1 MAIGMTYEQYWFGD
15 VRMTKAFYIAHKLRL
30 RMLNEQAWLNGVYVL
45 KALDATVGNAF
56 RSKGE
61 TPTVYPKEPI
71 QTDDELESATQ
82 DPKEREELEVLW
94 AKAYMENMV
103 LIGKNWGK
111 KK

>member
-1 MAIGMTYEQYWFGD
+1 MAIGMTYDQYWFGD
-15 VRMTKAFYIAHKLRL
+15 VCMARSFYIAHKMRL
-30 RMLNEQAWLNGVYVL
+30 RMMNEQAWLNGTYVL

-56 RSKGE
+56 RKRGE
-61 TPTVYPKEPI
+61 TPAVYPSEPI
-71 QTDDELESATQ
+71 QGDDGLEVIMQ
-82 DPKEREELEVLW
+82 DPEEREEQEVLW